1 MNSAAKLL
9 PDSTHR
15 KLARFYPSRPFA
27 SSPGASFPIQF
38 SGGCSVLPSP
48 PLLNRIAKFA
58 LLIQFEIDWL
68 GFTLAAIFEL
78 TREVSL
84 PDQSVR
90 IVKAARNLSKR
101 YLSKYLWKPV
111 NACGRCAKKSV
122 AHRNAIAVFAPPV
135 APSLR
140 GGVFIPRPASLR
152 NRHHPERSFARC
164 CLSRGVCAR

>member
-1 MNSAAKLL
+1 M
-9 PDSTHR
+9 
-15 KLARFYPSRPFA
+15 
-27 SSPGASFPIQF
+27 
-38 SGGCSVLPSP
+38 LPSP

-164 CLSRGVCAR
+164 CLSRGVCARETESKNLSWMPDASPACYFTRIFLLNCFGTNEFIYRFAKK